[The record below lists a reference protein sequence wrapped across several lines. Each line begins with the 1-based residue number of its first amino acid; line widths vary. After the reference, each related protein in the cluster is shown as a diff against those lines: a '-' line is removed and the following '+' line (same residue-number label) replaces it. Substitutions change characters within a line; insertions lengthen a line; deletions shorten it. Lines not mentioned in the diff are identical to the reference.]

1 MKIQAL
7 LTFLVVDD
15 LSNVFNNK
23 ISLEGHEM
31 SWSHRNSNNHIIVKK
46 SKLYKRQTDSRDCKA
61 LRPQPQLVVLNGSTF
76 AHKRCCSRLFPHCFP
91 AGQEAGSHST

>member
-31 SWSHRNSNNHIIVKK
+31 S
-46 SKLYKRQTDSRDCKA
+46 
-61 LRPQPQLVVLNGSTF
+61 
-76 AHKRCCSRLFPHCFP
+76 
-91 AGQEAGSHST
+91 